1 MPLSFRTSRSMAP
14 QTLRTRTRRNAPG
27 GGSMWRLPNSDLE
40 PVDPVGP
47 QLQWR
52 KRVARKPVARGP
64 VERER
69 VSNAIK
75 LGKANK

>member
-52 KRVARKPVARGP
+52 KRVARKPVARRP